1 MRVLVFLVFV
11 ITSSG
16 CSGLMVGGGSSGSSS
31 TAEDERAASLA
42 GAADTATANKVK
54 QNIAADA
61 ELGEQV
67 IYVSANAG
75 MVRLSGSVASYAA
88 RENAEKI
95 AMATDGVK
103 AVENKITVEF
113 SN

>member
-1 MRVLVFLVFV
+1 MRVLVFLIFV

-16 CSGLMVGGGSSGSSS
+16 CAGLMVGGGSSASS
-31 TAEDERAASLA
+31 TAGEERAASLA
-42 GAADTATANKVK
+42 EAADTATTNKVK
-54 QNIAADA
+54 QKFAADA
-61 ELGEQV
+61 ELSKPV
-67 IYVSANAG
+67 IYVSTSAG

-88 RENAEKI
+88 RENAEKL

>member
-11 ITSSG
+11 ITLSACSS
-16 CSGLMVGGGSSGSSS
+16 LMVSGGSSTSSA
-31 TAEDERAASLA
+31 AEAERAAKSVK
-42 GAADTATANKVK
+42 AADTATTNRVK
-54 QNIAADA
+54 SAFAADA
-61 ELGEQV
+61 ELGKQT
-67 IYVSANAG
+67 IYVSTKAG
-75 MVRLSGSVASYAA
+75 MVRISGSVSSYDA
-88 RENAEKI
+88 RENAEKL

>member
-16 CSGLMVGGGSSGSSS
+16 CSGLMVGGGSTSSS
-31 TAEDERAASLA
+31 TAEEDRATSLA
-42 GAADTATANKVK
+42 EAADTATTNRLK
-54 QNIAADA
+54 QKFAADA
-61 ELGEQV
+61 DLGKQT
-67 IYVSANAG
+67 IYVSTNAG

-88 RENAEKI
+88 RENAEKLT
-95 AMATDGVK
+95 MATDGVK

>member
-16 CSGLMVGGGSSGSSS
+16 CSGLMVGGGSSGNSA
-31 TAEDERAASLA
+31 AEEERAASLA
-42 GAADTATANKVK
+42 EATDTATANKVK
-54 QNIAADA
+54 QNFAADA
-61 ELGEQV
+61 ELGGQV
-67 IYVSANAG
+67 IYVSASAG

>member
-16 CSGLMVGGGSSGSSS
+16 CSSLMLGGGSAAGSAV
-31 TAEDERAASLA
+31 AEEQAAASA
-42 GAADTATANKVK
+42 KAADTATSNRVK
-54 QNIAADA
+54 GNFAADA
-61 ELGEQV
+61 ELGRHAIGV
-67 IYVSANAG
+67 NTKAG
-75 MVRLSGSVASYAA
+75 MVTISGTVPSYKT
-88 RENAEKI
+88 REDAEKL

-103 AVENKITVEF
+103 AVENRLSVEQ